1 VHRIGLTGGIA
12 SGKSMVAD
20 QFAALGAG
28 IVDTD
33 ALARELVEP
42 GSAALAEIVSEFGNG
57 IVGADG
63 RLDRPALRRQVFAD
77 ADRRRRLEAILHPRI
92 REAAL
97 ARADASGSP
106 YVIVVVPLL
115 FETGFDRLVDRTL
128 AVDCPESVQLDR
140 LIRRDGV
147 AADEAR
153 AVLAAQLSRPQRT
166 RAADDVIDNGG
177 AIEATQA
184 RVAELHA
191 RYLDLARNCSGHR
204 GRAE

>member
-1 VHRIGLTGGIA
+1 VLRIGLTGGIA

>member
-1 VHRIGLTGGIA
+1 VLRIGLTGGIA

-20 QFAALGAG
+20 RFAALGAG

>member
-1 VHRIGLTGGIA
+1 
-12 SGKSMVAD
+12 MVAD